1 MTEQNK
7 LLVQRLIEEAFN
19 PGNPDVLDEVAKGEF
34 AVTAR
39 RWIGPDGT
47 PSPTSGW
54 RAPTWV
60 ADGEKL
66 AAYSGVL
73 SMNRAFAARLCSIR
87 GYAPGLEQ
95 CRLDGRLIR

>member
-60 ADGEKL
+60 ADGEKVV
-66 AAYSGVL
+66 AYFRCSVDESGVCRA
-73 SMNRAFAARLCSIR
+73 SM
-87 GYAPGLEQ
+87 
-95 CRLDGRLIR
+95 